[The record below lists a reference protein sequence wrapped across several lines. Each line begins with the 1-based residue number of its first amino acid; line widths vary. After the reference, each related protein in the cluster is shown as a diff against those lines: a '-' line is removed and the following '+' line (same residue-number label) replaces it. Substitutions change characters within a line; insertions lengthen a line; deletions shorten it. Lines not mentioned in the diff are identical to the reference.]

1 MRNLNDTN
9 GASQILLDIAT
20 KTLEEF
26 KSNVIGIEMGI
37 AYGGGVESIG
47 KIWKDKGIVYGFDT
61 FEGHPKEVAL
71 KDPDCGY
78 SMDSFAAK
86 CMDDWYTMYDNNE
99 LTLEYQEA
107 ELKKQNITNVK
118 LVKGLI
124 DENTNIDFI
133 PYINYCLIDLDFTLA
148 MKNAYNI
155 VKNKLVKGAYLCL
168 HDVVP
173 HGHIGGLNEYY
184 EQIKNSGEYELIGEF
199 PNSYL
204 AVLKK
209 K

>member
-9 GASQILLDIAT
+9 GASQILLDIAS

-26 KSNVIGIEMGI
+26 KNNLIGVEMGI

-47 KIWKDKGIVYGFDT
+47 KMWKDKGMVYGFDT

-71 KDPDCGY
+71 KDPDCNY
-78 SMDSFAAK
+78 SIDSFAAK
-86 CMDDWYTMYDNNE
+86 CMDGWYSIYDNNE
-99 LTLEYQEA
+99 LTIEYQEN

-148 MKNAYNI
+148 MKNAYNLI
-155 VKNKLVKGAYLCL
+155 EDKLVKGAYLCL

-173 HGHIGGLNEYY
+173 HGHIIGLNEWY
-184 EQIKNSGEYELIGEF
+184 EQIKNSGKYELIGEF
-199 PNSYL
+199 PSSYL
-204 AVLKK
+204 SILKK

>member
-9 GASQILLDIAT
+9 GASGILLDIAN

-26 KSNVIGIEMGI
+26 KKDIIGIEMGI

-47 KIWKDKGIVYGFDT
+47 KIWKDNGIIYGFDT
-61 FEGHPKEVAL
+61 FDGHPKEVAL
-71 KDPDCGY
+71 KDPDCGF
-78 SMDSFAAK
+78 STDSFAAK
-86 CMDDWYTMYDNNE
+86 CMDDWYKVYDNTE
-99 LTLEYQEA
+99 LTLEYQEN
-107 ELKKQNITNVK
+107 ELKKQNLTNVK

-133 PYINYCLIDLDFTLA
+133 PYINYCLIDLDFTLS
-148 MKNAYNI
+148 MKNAYNLI
-155 VKNKLVKGAYLCL
+155 ENKLTKGGYLCL
-168 HDVVP
+168 HDVIP
-173 HGHIGGLNEYY
+173 KNHIQGLNEWY
-184 EQIKNSGEYELIGEF
+184 EDLKNSNKYELIGEY

-204 AVLKK
+204 SVLKK